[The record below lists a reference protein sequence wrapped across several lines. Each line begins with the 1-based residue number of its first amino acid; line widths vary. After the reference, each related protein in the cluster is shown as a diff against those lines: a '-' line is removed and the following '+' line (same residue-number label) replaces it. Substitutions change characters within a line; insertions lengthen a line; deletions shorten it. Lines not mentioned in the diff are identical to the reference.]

1 MTKERFKNILN
12 MKSRKRGRGIWLF
25 VCICIVGANSLVGC
39 TMGAEI
45 TNNGPQIVV
54 TEEYSDQIH
63 DEYSDQIHDEDSDQ
77 IEIQADDE
85 RVVIFAQDFI
95 DQFNGTI
102 AGLEEIN
109 LAEYIG
115 NSNLLVF
122 AEKMILLTQRQVELG
137 MNAVIYGAENEFN
150 DVKYEEIEKD
160 IYYVKIQFR
169 YEGSGMTCQLIIKK
183 TEDDLEIMD
192 FYFGTKDGVDTISTG
207 HPAERTVDNPNLWNE
222 EDWVMSVNERMI
234 EYEGK
239 LQ

>member
-1 MTKERFKNILN
+1 MTKEHFKNFLN
-12 MKSRKRGRGIWLF
+12 RKSRKRGRGIWLF
-25 VCICIVGANSLVGC
+25 ACICIAGANSLVGC
-39 TMGAEI
+39 RMGEEI
-45 TNNGPQIVV
+45 SDNGPQIVAHD
-54 TEEYSDQIH
+54 EHFDQIH
-63 DEYSDQIHDEDSDQ
+63 DEDSGQIRAEDSDQ

-102 AGLEEIN
+102 AGSEEIT
-109 LAEYIG
+109 LTEYIG
-115 NSNLLVF
+115 NSNLLAF
-122 AEKMILLTQRQVELG
+122 AEKMILLTKRQDELG

-150 DVKYEEIEKD
+150 DVKCEEIEKD
-160 IYYVKIQFR
+160 IYYVKTQFR

-207 HPAERTVDNPNLWNE
+207 HHAERKVDNPNLWNE
-222 EDWVMSVNERMI
+222 EDWVMSVNERLI
-234 EYEGK
+234 EYEGN